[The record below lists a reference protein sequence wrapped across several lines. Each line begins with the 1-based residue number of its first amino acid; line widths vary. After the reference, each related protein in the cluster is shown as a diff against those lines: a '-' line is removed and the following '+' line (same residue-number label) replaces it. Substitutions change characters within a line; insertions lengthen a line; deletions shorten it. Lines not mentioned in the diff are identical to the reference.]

1 MTPKQEDFATA
12 LAAGLSQAAAYREA
26 YPAAA
31 KWKDATVWEEA
42 SRLAAHPEVRAR
54 LTELRAKAAAA
65 NEVSIERLAR
75 ELVSLAHFDA
85 GDLAKYTV
93 RTQKDIAKLPEQ
105 IRRAIVGWS
114 WDAKG
119 RLVLKFEPKT
129 KAIELLGRMTG
140 AFNDK
145 LAITGKDGGPIE
157 TKQLRDLTEDE
168 LAAEM
173 KRHGLQ
179 R

>member
-1 MTPKQEDFATA
+1 MSIEVF
-12 LAAGLSQAAAYREA
+12 AAGIVEGLTQAAAYRRA
-26 YPAAA
+26 FARSAA
-31 KWKDATVWEEA
+31 WKDATVHEKA
-42 SRLAAHPEVRAR
+42 SRLAGDAKVQAR
-54 LTELRAKAAAA
+54 IAALRAKAAAA

-85 GDLAKYTV
+85 GELAKYQL
-93 RTQKDIAKLPEQ
+93 RTPKDIAKLPEQ